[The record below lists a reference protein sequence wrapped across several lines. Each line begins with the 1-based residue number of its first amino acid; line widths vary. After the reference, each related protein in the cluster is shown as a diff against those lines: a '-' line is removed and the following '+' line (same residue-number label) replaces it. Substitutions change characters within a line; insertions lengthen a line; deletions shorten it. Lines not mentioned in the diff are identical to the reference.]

1 MWHVGETK
9 QGIQKYVYI
18 CYYINLSFQLLSN
31 KLVIHLSKEHHHDLV
46 CTHNI

>member
-9 QGIQKYVYI
+9 QGIQKFI
-18 CYYINLSFQLLSN
+18 CYIKLSFQLLSN